1 MAEILIVDDERV
13 LREGLKNMLSGEG
26 YAVRMARDG
35 DEALVK
41 IAERRPDLVL
51 LDVMMPR
58 SNGFHCC
65 SEIRKSDA
73 LLPVVFLTAKDS
85 EADQVRGLGLGADDY
100 VSKDAAESVLLARIA
115 RALVRAGTMA
125 ASAARRAEDAVRMGR
140 VSVDRTSFVVSV
152 DGEKA
157 ARLTRSEADIFD
169 LLYRNRP
176 RTFTIDGI
184 IAALRGEGFACED
197 TLVYS
202 HVWNLRR
209 KLGPAGAMIACTR
222 GIGYRFVG

>member
-1 MAEILIVDDERV
+1 MMEILIVDDERV
-13 LREGLKNMLSGEG
+13 LREGLKNLLMGEG
-26 YAVRMARDG
+26 YAVRTARGG
-35 DEALVK
+35 DEALEK

-51 LDVMMPR
+51 LDVMMPKL
-58 SNGFHCC
+58 NGFRCC
-65 SEIRKSDA
+65 DEIRKSDA
-73 LLPVVFLTAKDS
+73 LLPIVFLTAKDS

-100 VSKDAAESVLLARIA
+100 ISKDAGEQVLLARIA
-115 RALVRAGTMA
+115 RALARAGTMA
-125 ASAARRAEDAVRMGR
+125 ASTARRAEDAVRMGR
-140 VSVDRTSFVVSV
+140 VSVDRTSFVVSI
-152 DGEKA
+152 DGKKVT
-157 ARLTRSEADIFD
+157 RLTRSEADIFD

-184 IAALRGEGFACED
+184 VSALRGEGFACED

-209 KLGPAGAMIACTR
+209 KLGPAAEMIACTR